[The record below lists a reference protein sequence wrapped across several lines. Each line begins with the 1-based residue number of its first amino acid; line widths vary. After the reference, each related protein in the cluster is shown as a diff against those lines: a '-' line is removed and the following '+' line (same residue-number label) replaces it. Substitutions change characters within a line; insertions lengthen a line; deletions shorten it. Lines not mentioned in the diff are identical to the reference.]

1 MEQKNDQSGSEE
13 KKRYASSEEIS
24 RSVDR
29 SYLVEESSVEFKN
42 MISEMKRLQSS
53 FDKFRRAYNDKK
65 YCDTT
70 RNQKKIDEKPISYNH
85 YKGSSEEERSKK
97 IVEPE
102 TYGSASFAERL
113 KKIQMKIENENNKED
128 FSMSK
133 ENREIALD
141 DSQETSEEESNESSE
156 ENSDRTFDEN
166 SDKPHGY
173 GHETERKRNRRH

>member
-13 KKRYASSEEIS
+13 KERYASSEEIS
-24 RSVDR
+24 RSWDRVD
-29 SYLVEESSVEFKN
+29 LDEESVELKN

-70 RNQKKIDEKPISYNH
+70 RNQKKLEKGEPISYINN
-85 YKGSSEEERSKK
+85 YKRSSEEERSKK
-97 IVEPE
+97 IVVPE
-102 TYGSASFAERL
+102 TYGSESFAEKL
-113 KKIQMKIENENNKED
+113 KEIQMKIET
-128 FSMSK
+128 S
-133 ENREIALD
+133 ENRDIGLD
-141 DSQETSEEESNESSE
+141 DSHETSEEESNETSE
-156 ENSDRTFDEN
+156 EN